1 MLDPLAI
8 DFKVVSDE
16 SLLNRDGTVTKVRR
30 YDFYIGKHGPF
41 TERVPLDTFTDSEI
55 QTRVGRLKAHLQNL
69 PR

>member
-41 TERVPLDTFTDSEI
+41 TERVPLDNFADSEI
-55 QTRVGRLKAHLQNL
+55 QTRVARLKAHIQNL
-69 PR
+69 PK

>member
-1 MLDPLAI
+1 MVDPLAI
-8 DFKVVSDE
+8 DFKVISDE

-41 TERVPLDTFTDSEI
+41 TERVPLDTFTDGEI
-55 QTRVGRLKAHLQNL
+55 NARVARLKAHLQNL